1 MELTSKFEVFMEI
14 WSLPTNLKFS
24 WKFGA
29 CQRTFRFHVM
39 QFASALNISVQK
51 TELVTVEEDTTVY
64 IGFIGQIYVT
74 KNLTY
79 IVASALAVIDS
90 VLCENSD

>member
-1 MELTSKFEVFMEI
+1 MEFFEGFCFVFLTPRCHPRCGVHE
-14 WSLPTNLKFS
+14 N
-24 WKFGA
+24 
-29 CQRTFRFHVM
+29 
-39 QFASALNISVQK
+39 LNISVQK
-51 TELVTVEEDTTVY
+51 TELVTVEVDTTVY